1 MANSSKTLDTFCC
14 CCLIESYVRCV
25 LLLFEGIYI
34 LMMVPFHVDQFVI
47 LLFLIS
53 SNFFLFSNV
62 KKLSSISISGQNIR
76 TLVSDGFIVRK
87 PSQINSRARA
97 RTLNEAKRKGRH
109 SGYGND
115 ISSLNFFFLL
125 PYMLYNFR
133 SFLGF
138 HFSGKRGYKRG
149 EATDQDSLDE

>member
-1 MANSSKTLDTFCC
+1 MCVVV
-14 CCLIESYVRCV
+14 VRRV
-25 LLLFEGIYI
+25 YI

-47 LLFLIS
+47 LFFSI
-53 SNFFLFSNV
+53 NFFIFSNV

-138 HFSGKRGYKRG
+138 QVRAKGTTYKRG